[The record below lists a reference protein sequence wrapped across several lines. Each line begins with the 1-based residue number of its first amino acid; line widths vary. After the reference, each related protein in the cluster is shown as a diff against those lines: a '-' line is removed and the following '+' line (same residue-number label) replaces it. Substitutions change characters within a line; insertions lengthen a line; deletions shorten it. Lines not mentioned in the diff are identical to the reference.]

1 MKRIDIL
8 FENTSCLVLNK
19 PAGLP
24 VQGGRGTGASLD
36 RLLAGEY
43 SPRPLLVHRL
53 DQDTSGVILVAKT
66 REAAAKFSRLFAEKS
81 RGTGSGMP
89 GIRKWYLALCAG
101 RPPEDSGLITLDLE
115 VRGKV
120 KNSKT
125 AYRKLAE
132 GGGFSLLELELGTG
146 RTHQI
151 RRHLARTGNPIL
163 GDDKY
168 GDFALNKKL
177 RREQGL
183 KRLLLHASRLAVP
196 PELAGFL
203 LDVTAP
209 LPDYFRTFLNSV
221 PVPSVMSQNGT

>member
-1 MKRIDIL
+1 LKRIDIL
-8 FENTSCLVLNK
+8 FENDFCLVLNK

-24 VQGGRGTGASLD
+24 VQGGRGMGVSLD
-36 RLLAGEY
+36 HLLAGEY

-53 DQDTSGVILVAKT
+53 DRDTSGVILVAKT
-66 REAAAKFSRLFAEKS
+66 REAAARFSLLFVEKS

-89 GIRKWYLALCAG
+89 GMRKCYLALCAG
-101 RPPEDSGLITLDLE
+101 RPTQDSGLITLDLK
-115 VRGKV
+115 VRGKA
-120 KNSKT
+120 KNSET

-132 GGGFSLLELELGTG
+132 GGGFSLLELEPGTG

-151 RRHLARTGNPIL
+151 RRHLARIGSPVL

-168 GDFALNKKL
+168 GDFSLNKKL
-177 RREQGL
+177 RREWGL

-196 PELAGFL
+196 PELAGFP

-209 LPDYFRTFLNSV
+209 LPDYFKAFLNSV
-221 PVPSVMSQNGT
+221 PVPY

>member
-1 MKRIDIL
+1 LKRIDIL
-8 FENTSCLVLNK
+8 FENDACLVLNK

-43 SPRPLLVHRL
+43 SPPPFLVHRL
-53 DQDTSGVILVAKT
+53 DRDTSGVILVART
-66 REAAAKFSRLFAEKS
+66 REAAARFSRFFAEKS
-81 RGTGSGMP
+81 RETGKRAPGM
-89 GIRKWYLALCAG
+89 RKCYLALCAG
-101 RPPEDSGLITLDLE
+101 RPLRDSGLITLDLE

-120 KNSKT
+120 RNSGT
-125 AYRKLAE
+125 AWRLAAE
-132 GGGFSLLELELGTG
+132 GGGFSLLELEPGTG

-151 RRHLARTGNPIL
+151 RRHLALTGNPVL

-177 RREQGL
+177 RRERGL
-183 KRLLLHASRLAVP
+183 KRLLLHASRLVIP
-196 PELAGFL
+196 PELAGFP

-209 LPDYFRTFLNSV
+209 LPDYFRAFLDSV
-221 PVPSVMSQNGT
+221 PLPHG